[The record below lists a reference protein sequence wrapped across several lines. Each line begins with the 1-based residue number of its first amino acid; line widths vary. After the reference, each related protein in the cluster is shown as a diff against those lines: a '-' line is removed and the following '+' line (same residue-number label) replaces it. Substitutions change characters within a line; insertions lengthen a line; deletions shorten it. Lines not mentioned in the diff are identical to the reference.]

1 MHNAHVLLF
10 YRWNIWLASKMG
22 RLFHAT
28 MLIQWHNDELA
39 LASVESIEPAA
50 VRSVGGPHG

>member
-1 MHNAHVLLF
+1 MHNSHVLLF

-28 MLIQWHNDELA
+28 MLIQWHNEELA
-39 LASVESIEPAA
+39 LASAENSAMAGAPF
-50 VRSVGGPHG
+50 VGGTGG